1 MKRFIIL
8 AVFVCVIVSFAFAE
22 SFTVQNV
29 TGRVERESA
38 GQRVAVKTGDTL
50 DGETVIYTGVG
61 ASVVLKDKG
70 DKTFT
75 VPAAR
80 NGKVTELA
88 KAASG
93 VRVSGSVARTD
104 TGVVSRTTAQ
114 VSTASARASDAAKD
128 EEIADEEQ

>member
-1 MKRFIIL
+1 MKKIMIL
-8 AVFVCVIVSFAFAE
+8 AVLACVITAFAFAE
-22 SFTVQNV
+22 KFTVQNV
-29 TGRVERESA
+29 TGRVERESN
-38 GQRVAVKTGDTL
+38 GQRTAVKAGDTL

-61 ASVVLKDKG
+61 ASIVLKDG
-70 DKTFT
+70 VDKTFT

-80 NGKVTELA
+80 NGKVAELA

-104 TGVVSRTTAQ
+104 TGAVSRTTAQ

-128 EEIADEEQ
+128 EDIADEEP

>member
-1 MKRFIIL
+1 MKKIL
-8 AVFVCVIVSFAFAE
+8 IFAVFACVITAFAFAE
-22 SFTVQNV
+22 NFTVQNV
-29 TGRVERESA
+29 TGRVERETGSK
-38 GQRVAVKTGDTL
+38 RTAVKAGDIL

-61 ASVVLKDKG
+61 ASIVLKDSG

-88 KAASG
+88 KATSG

-104 TGVVSRTTAQ
+104 TGAVSRTTAQ

-128 EEIADEEQ
+128 ENIAEEE